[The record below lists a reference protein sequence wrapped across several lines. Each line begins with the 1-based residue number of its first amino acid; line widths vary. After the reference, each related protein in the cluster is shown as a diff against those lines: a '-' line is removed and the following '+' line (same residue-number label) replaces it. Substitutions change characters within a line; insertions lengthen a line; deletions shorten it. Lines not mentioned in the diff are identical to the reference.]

1 MDRTQSE
8 NLRLPARCLSID
20 LRRLQQIVTAADH
33 GSFRQAAQALSI
45 KQSTLSRSVQLLED
59 RLGVSVFE
67 RSTGGVRVTPAGL
80 SFLRTARSILE
91 QMNALVATAGAN
103 GHGETGRVVIGFLH
117 IFDCR
122 QSARNVGRV

>member
-80 SFLRTARSILE
+80 SFLQTARSILE